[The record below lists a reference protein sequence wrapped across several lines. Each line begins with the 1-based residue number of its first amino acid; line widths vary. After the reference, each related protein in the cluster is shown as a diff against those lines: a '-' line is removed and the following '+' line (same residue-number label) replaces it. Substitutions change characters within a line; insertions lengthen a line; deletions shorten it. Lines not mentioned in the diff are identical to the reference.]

1 MVKATWNHDVQ
12 QQQQRQRCTQ
22 LHRPISMPVRQRN
35 VIVLSKQDDDFDSRT
50 AEQRQRQDELIVTAA
65 TVVLTT
71 VAMAAL
77 TVWREPLQDI
87 IYGDG
92 LNASSGPGAG
102 DVAAGALWSV
112 AYWFASPL
120 QLLLLFLGKIDTERP
135 SDWIINI
142 IGRAAKLRVKDVD
155 YVAPVWVQASAAS
168 ICIAGGIVTAAVLDL
183 SLGDSIWA
191 LSSGIGA
198 CIAAAVYE
206 VGRPRRLSREEAV
219 TLEAQWQDF
228 AGFADKRLQRGGRCH
243 ESEIFS
249 AFRRDFARYRSAEA
263 LPDTV
268 LRDMVRN
275 WYPDVERTRTGY
287 YKNVSLRAY
296 VDAFTGQQAGF
307 TASTPGLNGNSTTTG
322 SSALDN
328 TSSVSSS
335 LEASSAM
342 YSSRTGKG
350 GSGLVNSTLEE

>member
-1 MVKATWNHDVQ
+1 MGACWWLLQ
-12 QQQQRQRCTQ
+12 SCTSSQ
-22 LHRPISMPVRQRN
+22 LHS
-35 VIVLSKQDDDFDSRT
+35 F
-50 AEQRQRQDELIVTAA
+50 
-65 TVVLTT
+65 
-71 VAMAAL
+71 
-77 TVWREPLQDI
+77 
-87 IYGDG
+87 
-92 LNASSGPGAG
+92 
-102 DVAAGALWSV
+102 AGAKFCLLV
-112 AYWFASPL
+112 SPTFCPNDQNCL
-120 QLLLLFLGKIDTERP
+120 HRCLSYLTGLAA
-135 SDWIINI
+135 I
-142 IGRAAKLRVKDVD
+142 IGLQGIPQGYKGTDNRECCAA
-155 YVAPVWVQASAAS
+155 
-168 ICIAGGIVTAAVLDL
+168 
-183 SLGDSIWA
+183 
-191 LSSGIGA
+191 
-198 CIAAAVYE
+198 
-206 VGRPRRLSREEAV
+206 
-219 TLEAQWQDF
+219 